1 MSFLCSICNKS
12 YVNKN
17 SLAAHK
23 SRYHKRKEDSSN
35 RVDGKDLS
43 SAFGS
48 VITPSRD
55 VNRTRYR
62 NNQDL
67 SDEAEN
73 MEDIDN
79 KRGFKRRR
87 SVEETSTD
95 SNLSTEEDCDE
106 YIKRVQREIRENK
119 RKREKE
125 RIDRKLWKQNMD
137 EKEESITKL
146 GNDESEEDEGNHT
159 KQSIRDIEC
168 RGLVLQT
175 IVERIEKKYDRKFKK
190 IEDTQDYI
198 LKKNGFIDMP
208 YVEKC
213 IITV

>member
-35 RVDGKDLS
+35 RVDGKDLP

-62 NNQDL
+62 NNQDI
-67 SDEAEN
+67 SNKSEN

-87 SVEETSTD
+87 SFEETSTD
-95 SNLSTEEDCDE
+95 SNQSSEEDCGVVSQHGQL
-106 YIKRVQREIRENK
+106 RP
-119 RKREKE
+119 
-125 RIDRKLWKQNMD
+125 
-137 EKEESITKL
+137 S
-146 GNDESEEDEGNHT
+146 
-159 KQSIRDIEC
+159 
-168 RGLVLQT
+168 
-175 IVERIEKKYDRKFKK
+175 
-190 IEDTQDYI
+190 
-198 LKKNGFIDMP
+198 
-208 YVEKC
+208 
-213 IITV
+213 

>member
-12 YVNKN
+12 YVYKN

-87 SVEETSTD
+87 SVKKHLLIQIYQLRKIVMST
-95 SNLSTEEDCDE
+95 L
-106 YIKRVQREIRENK
+106 
-119 RKREKE
+119 KE
-125 RIDRKLWKQNMD
+125 FNVK
-137 EKEESITKL
+137 
-146 GNDESEEDEGNHT
+146 
-159 KQSIRDIEC
+159 
-168 RGLVLQT
+168 
-175 IVERIEKKYDRKFKK
+175 
-190 IEDTQDYI
+190 
-198 LKKNGFIDMP
+198 
-208 YVEKC
+208 
-213 IITV
+213 

>member
-1 MSFLCSICNKS
+1 MG
-12 YVNKN
+12 
-17 SLAAHK
+17 
-23 SRYHKRKEDSSN
+23 
-35 RVDGKDLS
+35 RVDGKDLT

-62 NNQDL
+62 NNQDI
-67 SDEAEN
+67 SNKSEN

-87 SVEETSTD
+87 SFEETSTD

-125 RIDRKLWKQNMD
+125 IIDRKLWKQNMD
-137 EKEESITKL
+137 EKEE
-146 GNDESEEDEGNHT
+146 
-159 KQSIRDIEC
+159 
-168 RGLVLQT
+168 
-175 IVERIEKKYDRKFKK
+175 
-190 IEDTQDYI
+190 
-198 LKKNGFIDMP
+198 
-208 YVEKC
+208 
-213 IITV
+213 